1 MFWISGSSNGSWFEW
16 QTYDNSGG
24 DKTITLDGATAMTL
38 TATASVSNGKWEF
51 DLSDRADTL
60 EGTSLLNWSSADFTN
75 DTVRVS
81 FADDAQA
88 QAGWNIAAVTEAFSG
103 TTFDVEVGGQE
114 IASGLAYGDH
124 IADGEYKDW
133 GFTLD
138 SGVLKFKNLA

>member
-1 MFWISGSSNGSWFEW
+1 MSFSGYTGEFAGSIGGFE
-16 QTYDNSGG
+16 G
-24 DKTITLDGATAMTL
+24 ITLDGATAMTL
-38 TATASVSNGKWEF
+38 TAAASVSNGKWEF

-60 EGTSLLNWSSADFTN
+60 AGTSLLNWSSADFTN
-75 DTVRVS
+75 YTVRVS